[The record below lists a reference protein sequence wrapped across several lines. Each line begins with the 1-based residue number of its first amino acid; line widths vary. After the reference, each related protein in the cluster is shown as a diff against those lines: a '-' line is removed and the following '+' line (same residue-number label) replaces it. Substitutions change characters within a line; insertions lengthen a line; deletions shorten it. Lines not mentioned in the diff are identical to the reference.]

1 MLFFNPKAYC
11 SNVEC
16 VSVSRTNISEAQ
28 ACVLQEQE
36 REAQQSISQKQ
47 FCYMMVGVCP
57 WASMGGSSLKKI
69 KEPAST
75 NL

>member
-36 REAQQSISQKQ
+36 RRGTAKYFSKTILLHDGG
-47 FCYMMVGVCP
+47 GV
-57 WASMGGSSLKKI
+57 SLSLTGRK
-69 KEPAST
+69 
-75 NL
+75 